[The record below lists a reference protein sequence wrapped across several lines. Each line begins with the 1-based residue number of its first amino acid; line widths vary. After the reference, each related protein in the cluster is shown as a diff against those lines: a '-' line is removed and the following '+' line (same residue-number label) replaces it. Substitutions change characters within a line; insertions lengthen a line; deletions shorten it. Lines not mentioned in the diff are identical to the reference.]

1 MHDHPASAA
10 ATPDPIE
17 PLMTVDEV
25 ALLLNVRKKWVYEAA
40 SRKAI
45 PCVRVG
51 HFLRFR
57 RTELEAWLN
66 ANATAAT
73 EIGDRRFKHYVPL
86 QPAPRRP

>member
-1 MHDHPASAA
+1 MSDPATSAPA
-10 ATPDPIE
+10 PREPIE
-17 PLMTVDEV
+17 PLMTVDDV
-25 ALLLNVRKKWVYEAA
+25 AVLLNVRKKWVYEAA

-57 RTELEAWLN
+57 RSEIDSWLD

-86 QPAPRRP
+86 QPAPRRR